1 MFEPHRRLA
10 AFALVSV
17 LLAGCASSAT
27 ATPVSSLSPSA
38 APSAGDTPS
47 AGPSSGSSPATTGPA
62 ASAGNDAL
70 FSSIEQQVQQIRQLS
85 QKTPVARKILDEA
98 QLSALITAEFDKD
111 NPPAQVAANELLLKS
126 FGLLPAGA
134 SLKDLDVQL
143 LSSQVAGLYDP
154 DTKTMDVVS
163 KNGQLGP
170 IEQITYAH
178 EFDHALQDQNFGLA
192 KLGLDDTSNSDR
204 ALARLSLPEG
214 DATLLMTQWAET
226 HLTTVQLLQLATEA
240 NDPSQT
246 AILAAMPDDL
256 KETLLFPYEQGL
268 AWVNGMQVSGGWA
281 AVDAAYADPP
291 DSTEQI
297 LHPDKWASHEKPIAV
312 AIPANLASKLGPGW
326 TMPLT
331 DTFGELQFRVWLEQ
345 VGKLPVGTA
354 EAAAAGWGGDRLA
367 LVQNGS
373 KFGIALITKWDT
385 ASDAAQFAAAAG
397 PTLKLVPGS
406 SAMTDP
412 GSTNQVVLF
421 VGSDP
426 STIKGLAGALGLAG

>member
-10 AFALVSV
+10 ALALVGV

-27 ATPVSSLSPSA
+27 VTPASSPSPA
-38 APSAGDTPS
+38 SSAGGSPS
-47 AGPSSGSSPATTGPA
+47 AGPSTSSSPLTTGPA
-62 ASAGNDAL
+62 SSADNDAL

-98 QLSALITAEFDKD
+98 QLSALITSEFDKD

-154 DTKTMDVVS
+154 ATKTMDVVS
-163 KNGQLGP
+163 KNGQFGP

-226 HLTTVQLLQLATEA
+226 HLTSVASWSSWTVVRWVSAHWVIRRVA
-240 NDPSQT
+240 SPS
-246 AILAAMPDDL
+246 
-256 KETLLFPYEQGL
+256 
-268 AWVNGMQVSGGWA
+268 
-281 AVDAAYADPP
+281 
-291 DSTEQI
+291 
-297 LHPDKWASHEKPIAV
+297 
-312 AIPANLASKLGPGW
+312 
-326 TMPLT
+326 
-331 DTFGELQFRVWLEQ
+331 
-345 VGKLPVGTA
+345 
-354 EAAAAGWGGDRLA
+354 
-367 LVQNGS
+367 
-373 KFGIALITKWDT
+373 
-385 ASDAAQFAAAAG
+385 
-397 PTLKLVPGS
+397 
-406 SAMTDP
+406 
-412 GSTNQVVLF
+412 
-421 VGSDP
+421 GSDRRARARSELLVSSSP
-426 STIKGLAGALGLAG
+426 SLANPKFWSWRAWSNSWA

>member
-1 MFEPHRRLA
+1 MSELRRRLA
-10 AFALVSV
+10 ALAVIGL
-17 LLAGCASSAT
+17 LLAGCGSSAT
-27 ATPVSSLSPSA
+27 PVPAGSQSA
-38 APSAGDTPS
+38 APSATPAIS
-47 AGPSSGSSPATTGPA
+47 APPSPAGSGAAA
-62 ASAGNDAL
+62 ASPGASVDNDAL
-70 FSSIEQQVQQIRQLS
+70 FNSIQQQVQQIRQLS
-85 QKTPVARKILDEA
+85 QKSPVARKILDES
-98 QLSALITAEFDKD
+98 QLSALITASFDKD
-111 NPPAQVAANELLLKS
+111 NPPAQVAANELVLKS
-126 FGLLPAGA
+126 LGLLPANA

-163 KNGQLGP
+163 KSGQVGP

-214 DATLLMTQWAET
+214 DATLLMTQWAEG
-226 HLTTVQLLQLATEA
+226 HLTTLQLLQLASEA

-246 AILAAMPDDL
+246 ALLAAMPDDL

-268 AWVNGMQVSGGWA
+268 AWVTSLQSKGGWA

-297 LHPDKWASHEKPIAV
+297 LHPDKWAGHEEPIAV
-312 AIPANLASKLGPGW
+312 TIPANLASKLGPGW

-345 VGKLPVGTA
+345 VGKIPVGTA
-354 EAAAAGWGGDRLA
+354 EAAAAGWGGDRMA

-373 KFGIALITKWDT
+373 KFGVALITKWDT
-385 ASDAAQFAAAAG
+385 AADAAQFAAAAG
-397 PTLKLVPGS
+397 PTLKNLAGS
-406 SAMTDP
+406 SAMIDP
-412 GSTNQVVLF
+412 GSTSQVDLF
-421 VGSDP
+421 VGSDQA
-426 STIKGLAGALGLAG
+426 TISALASALGLAG